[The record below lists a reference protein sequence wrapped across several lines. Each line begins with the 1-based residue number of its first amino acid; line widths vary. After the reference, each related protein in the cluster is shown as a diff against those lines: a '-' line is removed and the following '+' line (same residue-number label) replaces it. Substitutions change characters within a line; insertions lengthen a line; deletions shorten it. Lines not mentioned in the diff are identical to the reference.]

1 MAENAAGSE
10 RRPGKRRGPLIA
22 LFAAATIVVGAGAFA
37 ISQQPGAGP
46 TPTATSTPTTART
59 EQPET
64 PAPTNEGD
72 DGDDDVKLGSTNVL
86 DEPKSGQEAID
97 ALGDKID
104 VVAERNGMTVDE
116 LTHLLQ
122 TDSTVHISVTGSIY
136 YRDTHTP

>member
-1 MAENAAGSE
+1 M
-10 RRPGKRRGPLIA
+10 
-22 LFAAATIVVGAGAFA
+22 
-37 ISQQPGAGP
+37 
-46 TPTATSTPTTART
+46 
-59 EQPET
+59 
-64 PAPTNEGD
+64 
-72 DGDDDVKLGSTNVL
+72 KLGSTNVL